1 MSKNKHLGSN
11 FDDFLQAESLLVDA
25 EALAIKRILVE
36 RLEQAMNKRQLSKSD
51 LAKSMH
57 TSRAALNR
65 LLDQNNTSVT
75 LHTIVKVA
83 KCLEQKLT
91 INLQR
96 SNWDQRNC

>member
-11 FDDFLQAESLLVDA
+11 FDDFLQAEGLLVDA
-25 EALAIKRILVE
+25 QALAIKRILVE
-36 RLEQAMNKRQLSKSD
+36 RLEQAMSKRQLSKSD

-65 LLDQNNTSVT
+65 LLDPNNTSVT
-75 LHTIVKVA
+75 LHTIVTAA

-91 INLQR
+91 IKLQR
-96 SNWDQRNC
+96 AN